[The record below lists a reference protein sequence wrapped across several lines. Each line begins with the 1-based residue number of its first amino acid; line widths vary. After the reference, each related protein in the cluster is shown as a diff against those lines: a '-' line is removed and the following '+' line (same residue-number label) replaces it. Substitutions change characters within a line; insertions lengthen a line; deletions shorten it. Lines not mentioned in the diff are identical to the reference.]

1 MKKHDKTEINLVQ
14 WIVVLSRLGRIYVL
28 CVAGHKTKTAN
39 NPVLWIL
46 FLPRIGRIGR
56 IGRI

>member
-1 MKKHDKTEINLVQ
+1 M
-14 WIVVLSRLGRIYVL
+14 GRIYVL
-28 CVAGHKTKTAN
+28 WVAGHKTKTAN